1 MPLTKML
8 VLQVKVAQRSISD
21 SGPATQ
27 DPSARP
33 LSARKLRKR
42 QWAGSP
48 SEDLKS
54 KRGRPAPS
62 SEAGTESRETCSIH

>member
-1 MPLTKML
+1 ML
-8 VLQVKVAQRSISD
+8 VLQVKVAQRSPTD
-21 SGPATQ
+21 PDTALQ

-33 LSARKLRKR
+33 LSASKLLKR

-48 SEDLKS
+48 SEDLQS

-62 SEAGTESRETCSIH
+62 SEAGTESRESCSIQ